1 MSLLLSITTI
11 TQIMKIMPHVFL
23 TGPGVHAEH
32 AGGPPTVPGRAQL
45 QAAGGPVSPA
55 SLKNWVY
62 GYYASWAGTVADIR
76 WDRVSH
82 VALFDVELTETG
94 ELANTY
100 LVTDVLEEALALAE
114 PYGVRVHIAVICFD
128 DVVMAAVLSD
138 PIKRGLAIDQLQEL
152 VDDYGAHGVSVD
164 FEGMDAANIDDLVAF
179 VEELQAAVPEVTVAT
194 PAVDWSQ
201 AYHYPKLA
209 AAADA
214 LFIMGYDYHWS
225 GGSPGPVSPLYGGA
239 PWSQWSLEWTLDD
252 YLATGVDPKKLVMGL
267 PLYGRRWPT
276 TDNSV
281 PGESAGKATSMVY
294 TATAAEVG
302 LYERHWDE
310 ITHTPYYFPDG
321 QSQVWYD
328 DVQSL
333 GDKIGWSVDQGMLG
347 VGFWALNYE
356 GGDPA
361 FWDMVAEHTQVPD
374 PPETGGDSSG
384 SSGDGSSGDGSGSGG
399 SSGGGSSG
407 GGETGGGS
415 SVGPGGTGGG
425 SGDAASSSGADD
437 ASTGAR
443 QDGGDDGCGCA
454 QGGGAGA
461 TIGWAALGLAG
472 LVRRRRR
479 PVSALRDRRG

>member
-1 MSLLLSITTI
+1 
-11 TQIMKIMPHVFL
+11 
-23 TGPGVHAEH
+23 
-32 AGGPPTVPGRAQL
+32 
-45 QAAGGPVSPA
+45 
-55 SLKNWVY
+55 
-62 GYYASWAGTVADIR
+62 
-76 WDRVSH
+76 
-82 VALFDVELTETG
+82 
-94 ELANTY
+94 
-100 LVTDVLEEALALAE
+100 
-114 PYGVRVHIAVICFD
+114 
-128 DVVMAAVLSD
+128 
-138 PIKRGLAIDQLQEL
+138 
-152 VDDYGAHGVSVD
+152 
-164 FEGMDAANIDDLVAF
+164 
-179 VEELQAAVPEVTVAT
+179 
-194 PAVDWSQ
+194 
-201 AYHYPKLA
+201 
-209 AAADA
+209 
-214 LFIMGYDYHWS
+214 
-225 GGSPGPVSPLYGGA
+225 
-239 PWSQWSLEWTLDD
+239 
-252 YLATGVDPKKLVMGL
+252 
-267 PLYGRRWPT
+267 
-276 TDNSV
+276 
-281 PGESAGKATSMVY
+281 MVY

-384 SSGDGSSGDGSGSGG
+384 EGSSGSSGDGSGG

-454 QGGGAGA
+454 QAGGAGA

-472 LVRRRRR
+472 LVRRRRG
-479 PVSALRDRRG
+479 RG